1 MCTANLTCGQTRD
14 THTDTHTLVAGG
26 MGVFPLL
33 PFRKLNLNIAQQLQ
47 CDTISR
53 ASESELRLRDTQRK
67 GRQEVRVKERMERG
81 GEGAECSC
89 AYFRLIAK

>member
-1 MCTANLTCGQTRD
+1 MARRE
-14 THTDTHTLVAGG
+14 THTQTHTHIPVASG

-81 GEGAECSC
+81 EEGGPSA
-89 AYFRLIAK
+89 AVHIFD